1 MNKES
6 LKEKLMDYFDIYRD
20 TDYYILTRD
29 KRAFE
34 YGTMTFD
41 DFKEFDE
48 ELIDDIVNYLMKGS
62 TENVKD

>member
-1 MNKES
+1 MEDK
-6 LKEKLMDYFDIYRD
+6 LREKLIEYFNIYKD

-29 KRAFE
+29 KSAFQ

-48 ELIDDIVNYLMKGS
+48 ELIDDLVNYL
-62 TENVKD
+62 KDLFKE

>member
-1 MNKES
+1 MMKDK
-6 LKEKLMDYFDIYRD
+6 LREKLIGYFNINKD

-29 KRAFE
+29 KSAFQ

-48 ELIDDIVNYLMKGS
+48 ELIDDLVNYL
-62 TENVKD
+62 KDLFKEEI